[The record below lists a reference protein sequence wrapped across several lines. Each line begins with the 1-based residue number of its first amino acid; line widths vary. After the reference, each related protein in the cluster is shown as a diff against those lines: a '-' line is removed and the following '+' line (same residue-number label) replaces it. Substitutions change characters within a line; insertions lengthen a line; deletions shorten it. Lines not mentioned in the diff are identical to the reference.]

1 MAYAD
6 IISMSFGFPEE
17 PEING
22 ESVISNAIAQAEMAR
37 NQRILFFAAA
47 ANDGGN
53 QMEMFPARHQS
64 VCSVRAT
71 DHHGKFSPFNPPP
84 SLFEANVIGTLG
96 EQVTGAGLCG
106 SRDVIRTGTSV
117 ATPIAAGIAATLLGY
132 AETRL
137 RVKESLLDR
146 KMVDKLKRVRG
157 MRSMLWQL
165 GSQMSGGKERY
176 LHMGR
181 FLRASDRKRD
191 AILANAT

>member
-1 MAYAD
+1 
-6 IISMSFGFPEE
+6 MSFGFPEE